1 MRPGKPL
8 LSPDKGRKMKPAIRL
23 AATCLALSGC
33 TRGGPPAAP
42 TTPTFPASF
51 TGVWAGDAGPNLAA
65 LKFGA
70 KIEIQEDGGGIS
82 GEFFN
87 EDPERPG
94 VYLPTGQIQG
104 TRDGGTLFLTTGT
117 AVDMGDAGT
126 LGPQLLILSYDGKR
140 LVGLRRLQLPGRP
153 VVNEYLVLQR

>member
-1 MRPGKPL
+1 MKQAIPL
-8 LSPDKGRKMKPAIRL
+8 L
-23 AATCLALSGC
+23 AAVLVLSGC
-33 TRGGPPAAP
+33 TRSSPPSAPTPSGPPA
-42 TTPTFPASF
+42 SF
-51 TGVWAGDAGPNLAA
+51 SGVWVGDAGPNLAA

-70 KIEIQEDGGGIS
+70 KIEIQEDAGTIS

-94 VYLPTGQIQG
+94 VYMPTGRIEG
-104 TRDGGTLFLTTGT
+104 TRDGGTLFLSTGS
-117 AVDMGDAGT
+117 AFDMGDAGV
-126 LGPQLLILSYDGKR
+126 LGPQLLILSYDKGR

>member
-1 MRPGKPL
+1 MKQAIPL
-8 LSPDKGRKMKPAIRL
+8 M
-23 AATCLALSGC
+23 ATLLVLSGC
-33 TRGGPPAAP
+33 TRSSPPGAQAAAAP
-42 TTPTFPASF
+42 PASF
-51 TGVWAGDAGPNLAA
+51 SGVWAGDAGPNLAA

-70 KIEIQEDGGGIS
+70 KIEIQEDGGAIS

-94 VYLPTGQIQG
+94 VYMPTGRIEG
-104 TRDGGTLFLTTGT
+104 TRDGGTLFLTTGS
-117 AVDMGDAGT
+117 AFDMGDAGM
-126 LGPQLLILSYDGKR
+126 LGPQLLILSYDGRK